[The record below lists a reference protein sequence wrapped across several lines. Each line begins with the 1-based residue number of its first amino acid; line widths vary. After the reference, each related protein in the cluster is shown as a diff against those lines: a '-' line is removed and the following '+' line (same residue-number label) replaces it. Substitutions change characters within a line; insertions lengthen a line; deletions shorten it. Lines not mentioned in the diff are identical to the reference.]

1 MVTNS
6 NSTKVLVTG
15 ASGFIALHT
24 VLHLLQLGHMVRG
37 TVRTEA
43 QTINMRESLSKHVDT
58 SQLELACA
66 DLLKDDGWNEA
77 IRGCSLVL
85 HLASPFPT
93 DAPKD
98 ENEVIVPARDGT
110 LRVLRAA
117 QAGGVRRV
125 VLVSSTAA
133 VLGGHEKE
141 KRTFTEADWTDVS
154 KTDYAYARSKTLAE
168 QAAWDFIRGA
178 ENKSGLELVSI
189 NPASVFGP
197 VLDSHHHT
205 STEWF
210 RIFLRREV
218 PGTSRVQLNVVDV
231 RDVAEMIVK
240 AMTVPAAAGKR
251 FIANGASIQLAEFAS
266 ILQRHFAGRG
276 YRVPTRV
283 LPDWLVRL
291 VGIFTPK
298 TKPVVQSLGWT
309 YSLSTEQAKSILGWQ
324 PRPYQTTILE
334 MAESLIEHGLV

>member
-1 MVTNS
+1 MAS
-6 NSTKVLVTG
+6 DPSSTKILVTG

-24 VLHLLQLGHMVRG
+24 VLRLLQLGYPVRG

-43 QTINMRESLSKHVDT
+43 QEKQVRETLSRHVDT
-58 SQLELACA
+58 SRLEFVCA
-66 DLLKDDGWNEA
+66 NLLKDEGWKDA
-77 IRGCSLVL
+77 IQGCRLVL

-98 ENEVIVPARDGT
+98 ENEVIAPARDGT

-117 QAGGVRRV
+117 QAGGVKRV
-125 VLVSSTAA
+125 ILVSSAAA

-141 KRTFTEADWTDVS
+141 NRTFTETDWTDVG
-154 KTDYAYARSKTLAE
+154 KTDYAYAKSKTLAE
-168 QAAWDFIRGA
+168 QAAWDFIRRA
-178 ENKSGLELVSI
+178 ENKSGLELVSV
-189 NPASVFGP
+189 NPANVFGP

-210 RIFLRREV
+210 RTLLRREV
-218 PGTSRVQLNVVDV
+218 PGIPRAQLNVVDV
-231 RDVAEMIVK
+231 RDVAELIVK
-240 AMTVPAAAGKR
+240 AMTAPEAAGKR
-251 FIANGASIQLAEFAS
+251 FIANGASIEMEEFAA
-266 ILQRHFAGRG
+266 ILQRHFASRG

-298 TKPVVQSLGWT
+298 TRPVVQSLGWS
-309 YSLSTEQAKSILGWQ
+309 YSLSTEQARSVLSWQ
-324 PRPYQTTILE
+324 TRPYQETIVE

>member
-1 MVTNS
+1 MAS
-6 NSTKVLVTG
+6 DPSSTRVLVTG

-24 VLHLLQLGHMVRG
+24 VLRLLQLGYPVRA

-43 QTINMRESLSKHVDT
+43 QEKQVRETLSRHVDT
-58 SQLELACA
+58 SQLEFVCA
-66 DLLKDDGWNEA
+66 DLLKDEGWNDA
-77 IRGCSLVL
+77 IQGCHLVL

-98 ENEVIVPARDGT
+98 ENEVIAPARDGT

-117 QAGGVRRV
+117 GAGRVKRV
-125 VLVSSTAA
+125 VLVSSAAA

-141 KRTFTEADWTDVS
+141 NRTFTEADWTDVS
-154 KTDYAYARSKTLAE
+154 KIDYAYAKSKTLAE
-168 QAAWDFIRGA
+168 RAAWDFIRGA
-178 ENKSGLELVSI
+178 ENKSGLELVSV
-189 NPASVFGP
+189 NPANVFGP

-210 RIFLRREV
+210 RTLLRREI
-218 PGTSRVQLNVVDV
+218 PGIPRAQLNVVDV
-231 RDVAEMIVK
+231 RDVAEMIVR
-240 AMTVPAAAGKR
+240 AMTAPGAVDKR
-251 FIANGASIQLAEFAS
+251 FIASGASIEIEEFAN
-266 ILQRHFAGRG
+266 ILQRHFASRG

-298 TKPVVQSLGWT
+298 TKPVVQALGWT

-324 PRPYQTTILE
+324 ARPYEETIVE